1 MIFGGLS
8 RGEDNFISMAH
19 QNIGRPGQTTSV
31 CLDVIEYTEGGG
43 REGGGELQILPQH
56 LPAHSG
62 KIENLPA
69 VLSHL
74 RYQFE
79 SLSKFLTITLF
90 SSEIKIQP

>member
-1 MIFGGLS
+1 MIFGGLN

-19 QNIGRPGQTTSV
+19 QNIGRPGQTPSV
-31 CLDVIEYTEGGG
+31 CLGVIEYTEGG
-43 REGGGELQILPQH
+43 REEESEVQILPQH